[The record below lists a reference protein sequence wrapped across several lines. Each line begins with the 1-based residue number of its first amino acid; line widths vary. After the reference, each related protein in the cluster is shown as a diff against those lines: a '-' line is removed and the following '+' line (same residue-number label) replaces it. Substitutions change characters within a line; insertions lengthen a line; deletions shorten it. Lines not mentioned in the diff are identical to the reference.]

1 MRTYL
6 AMWTFCAWLPSAVC
20 AFPANIVSRFSRVW
34 VGLGAVQ
41 AGRCEEEGKVAW
53 AILERDHPGWL
64 CFPHHCLL
72 LADYI
77 FSGDDGWVDIVFSS
91 RFLTTAPSTS
101 SFIAIIWNGSRSV
114 QARFQIRYLNLT
126 KMKLTGTFSLTDH
139 LTEVDFPQTQNTGF

>member
-6 AMWTFCAWLPSAVC
+6 AMWTLCAWLPSAVC

-53 AILERDHPGWL
+53 AILERNHPGRL
-64 CFPHHCLL
+64 CFPHHWLL

-77 FSGDDGWVDIVFSS
+77 FSGDDGWVDIVFRP

-101 SFIAIIWNGSRSV
+101 SFITLIWNGSRLAK
-114 QARFQIRYLNLT
+114 ARFQIRHLNLT
-126 KMKLTGTFSLTDH
+126 KLKLTGTWIMQFELSEDFH
-139 LTEVDFPQTQNTGF
+139 L